1 MSDTPDHVPLATAP
15 RQRHWDAA
23 YAGRGEQQVSWY
35 QADPH
40 MSAELIG
47 DHAATMAAGKD
58 SAIIDAG
65 GGGSLLAARL
75 VATGFTD
82 VTVLD
87 VSRAALTAAARRP
100 GGAHVTW
107 IHADLLDWQPPRRYH
122 IWHDRAVFHFLTS
135 PGDRAAYLATLRA
148 ALAGGGAIVLATF
161 AARRARTLL
170 RATSRP
176 LRRRRAGRRTQRSL
190 RRRRH
195 HHRASH
201 RAAPHP
207 GRGDPALHL
216 DHRPPDLKPQTR
228 LPSAG
233 VPGTVR
239 PQAGGDARAGT
250 GPMACAWRSRRRLAS
265 ELRARWM
272 KSTRPHCWPPA
283 ASISQSG
290 TWPTDCQTNVT
301 STSCEPSPG
310 TYPLEHHSS
319 VGSA

>member
-1 MSDTPDHVPLATAP
+1 MSDTPDHVPPAAVP

-40 MSAELIG
+40 VSAGLIG

-100 GGAHVTW
+100 VGAHVTW

-161 AARRARTLL
+161 AAGGPARCSGLPVA
-170 RATSRP
+170 RYHA
-176 LRRRRAGRRTQRSL
+176 AGLAAELSGAYGGAVTITGHRTEQ
-190 RRRRH
+190 
-195 HHRASH
+195 HRT
-201 RAAPHP
+201 P
-207 GRGDPALHL
+207 
-216 DHRPPDLKPQTR
+216 
-228 LPSAG
+228 AG
-233 VPGTVR
+233 VIQPFTWIT
-239 PQAGGDARAGT
+239 ARLT
-250 GPMACAWRSRRRLAS
+250 
-265 ELRARWM
+265 
-272 KSTRPHCWPPA
+272 
-283 ASISQSG
+283 
-290 TWPTDCQTNVT
+290 
-301 STSCEPSPG
+301 
-310 TYPLEHHSS
+310 
-319 VGSA
+319 

>member
-1 MSDTPDHVPLATAP
+1 MSDTPDHVPPAAVP
-15 RQRHWDAA
+15 RPRHWDAA

-40 MSAELIG
+40 VSAGLIG

-107 IHADLLDWQPPRRYH
+107 IHADLLDWQPARRYH

-161 AARRARTLL
+161 AAGLHAAQGYQSP
-170 RATSRP
+170 ATTPPGWPPNSAEP
-176 LRRRRAGRRTQRSL
+176 T
-190 RRRRH
+190 
-195 HHRASH
+195 
-201 RAAPHP
+201 AAP
-207 GRGDPALHL
+207 
-216 DHRPPDLKPQTR
+216 
-228 LPSAG
+228 S
-233 VPGTVR
+233 
-239 PQAGGDARAGT
+239 
-250 GPMACAWRSRRRLAS
+250 
-265 ELRARWM
+265 
-272 KSTRPHCWPPA
+272 
-283 ASISQSG
+283 
-290 TWPTDCQTNVT
+290 
-301 STSCEPSPG
+301 PSPG
-310 TYPLEHHSS
+310 IAPSS
-319 VGSA
+319 TAPRPG